1 MRQLEDPENEELL
14 DLLCEDP
21 KAMLK
26 MLEMPLNSAQLVK
39 SITMITKFVLKEQTV
54 IESGKNDIKSQIM

>member
-1 MRQLEDPENEELL
+1 
-14 DLLCEDP
+14 
-21 KAMLK
+21 MLK
-26 MLEMPLNSAQLVK
+26 MLDMPLNSAQLVK